1 MANPNL
7 SQFLPL
13 QSNQTRSQFL
23 EIWEERWNKRIDEDV
38 TILGEGLGRVVAEA
52 QVCIRGAISCHLV

>member
-1 MANPNL
+1 MANSNL

-13 QSNQTRSQFL
+13 QPNQTRSQFL

-52 QVCIRGAISCHLV
+52 QVRIRSAISYHLV